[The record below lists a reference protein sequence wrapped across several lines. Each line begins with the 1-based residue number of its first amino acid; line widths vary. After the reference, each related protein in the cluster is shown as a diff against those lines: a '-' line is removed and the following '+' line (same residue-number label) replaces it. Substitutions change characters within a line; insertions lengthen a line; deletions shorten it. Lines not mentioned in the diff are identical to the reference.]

1 MASKTQTKSK
11 LQAPRIER
19 PRLVGLND
27 GDEAALEA
35 DADVVGERFASIDAS
50 GRDLSGAKFG
60 ECEFVDVI
68 VNDAELRGARVVD
81 SVLNGMNAPVL
92 RASRSTWR
100 DVVIERSRIGSGELY
115 DASLQSVH
123 FSHCKIGYLNLRG
136 AVLRDI
142 LFTDCAIDELDVG
155 GARIT
160 RLAFTDTSVRMLDI
174 TRATLEH
181 ADLRGADLRG
191 VRGVDSLRGA
201 TVTESQL
208 GELATLLAAQLGI
221 DVQP

>member
-1 MASKTQTKSK
+1 VASKTTR

-19 PRLVGLND
+19 PRLARLGD
-27 GDEAALEA
+27 GDAAALA
-35 DADVVGERFASIDAS
+35 VDADVVGERFTGIDAS
-50 GRDLSGAKFG
+50 ERDLSGAKFG
-60 ECEFVDVI
+60 ECEFVDVSLD
-68 VNDAELRGARVVD
+68 DASLRGARFFD
-81 SVLNGMNAPVL
+81 STLSGMNAPVL
-92 RASRSTWR
+92 RASRSSWR

-155 GARIT
+155 GATIT
-160 RLAFTDTSVRMLDI
+160 RLAFADTSVRMLDV

-201 TVTESQL
+201 TVTELQL
-208 GELATLLAAQLGI
+208 AELATLLAAQLGI
-221 DVQP
+221 EVQP